1 MAEPFKFDVTFENG
15 SFKIKNGR
23 DVCLDFEF
31 IEDEDEDEDDDGTV
45 LYISEIF
52 KCGDGK

>member
-23 DVCLDFEF
+23 DVCLEFEF
-31 IEDEDEDEDDDGTV
+31 IEDEDEDEDADGTV
-45 LYISEIF
+45 LYFRNIQMWRR
-52 KCGDGK
+52 